1 MTETFGPEY
10 VRPQNK
16 RCPGCTCCVEALC
29 VRGRACV
36 QECAGLVEAA
46 FRQRVSACPC
56 SAEATPGTLAWRAAM
71 VRSVTFATERPLRKD
86 LETLLDRIAEGAALG
101 DLGKLLPKL
110 TVRRYV
116 AYGEGGE
123 PVLTDFGWAYLRARG
138 GGRRTAA
145 VTVTSVDV
153 VARTAEVLV
162 PAFSAEQPVTVPMD
176 QVLTSRTGLTVET
189 APGATLYAEVNA
201 DALRAEHVVLTR
213 VHDPAAAAA
222 VRPEGVR

>member
-16 RCPGCTCCVEALC
+16 RCPGCTCCTETLC
-29 VRGRACV
+29 ERGRACV
-36 QECAGLVEAA
+36 QECAGLVEAQL
-46 FRQRVSACPC
+46 RQRVSACPC

-71 VRSVTFATERPLRKD
+71 VRAVTFATERPLRKD
-86 LETLLDRIAEGAALG
+86 LETLLDRLSEGAELAELG
-101 DLGKLLPKL
+101 ELLPKL

-116 AYGEGGE
+116 AYAEGGE
-123 PVLTDFGWAYLRARG
+123 PVLTDFGWAYLRARD

-153 VARTAEVLV
+153 AAQTAEVLV
-162 PAFSAEQPVTVPMD
+162 PAFSADQPVTVPLA
-176 QVLTSRTGLTVET
+176 QVLTSRTGLTVAT
-189 APGATLYAEVNA
+189 APGAILYAEVNA
-201 DALRAEHVVLTR
+201 GALRAEHVVLTR
-213 VHDPAAAAA
+213 VGDPAAAAA